1 MFRVGT
7 ELFETLA
14 EAVVYAE
21 TVGGVVEAR
30 RERPFSV
37 EKAGFA
43 WEPIVTRRKRAA
55 RAG

>member
-7 ELFETLA
+7 ERFETLA
-14 EAVVYAE
+14 EAVAYAE

-37 EKAGFA
+37 AKAGFT
-43 WEPIVTRRKRAA
+43 WEPIVVRRRRRATVN
-55 RAG
+55 